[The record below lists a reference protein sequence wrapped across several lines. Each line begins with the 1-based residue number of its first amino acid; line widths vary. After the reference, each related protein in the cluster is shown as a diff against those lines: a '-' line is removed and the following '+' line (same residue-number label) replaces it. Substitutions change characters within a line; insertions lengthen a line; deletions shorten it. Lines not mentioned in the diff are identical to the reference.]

1 MLRQRI
7 CSQMCFHSRDIQGKQ
22 EERRAK
28 EKKQKHS
35 DAPFELGDRLKL
47 VVQVWVG
54 GCVTAVVLTCVTV
67 RDQSPPGQL
76 GLAGEA
82 QGSAAPCIVFGGEL
96 NNGVLTLLNTQECGC
111 FNTQVFLKCP
121 AGMVSFIDRMVSQS
135 LCQLC
140 KVCVVTRSSRRTLT
154 NVARHKA
161 TLDSASPSFAYLQR
175 KPGERTWGSV
185 PSH

>member
-7 CSQMCFHSRDIQGKQ
+7 CSQMCFHSPDIQGKQ
-22 EERRAK
+22 EGRRAK

-47 VVQVWVG
+47 VAQVWVG

-82 QGSAAPCIVFGGEL
+82 QGSAAPCIVFGGEP
-96 NNGVLTLLNTQECGC
+96 NNRVLTLLNTQECGC

-140 KVCVVTRSSRRTLT
+140 KVCVVTHSSLTRSYARLCVSLSRIL
-154 NVARHKA
+154 
-161 TLDSASPSFAYLQR
+161 SYLQR
-175 KPGERTWGSV
+175 KPGERAWGSV